1 METASAARKYGNDSP
16 SGQRI
21 SRPVCGTVRPGRLE
35 WMQLVAVRPEY
46 RPFRAFPR
54 FCARKYRPFR
64 LLVHEY
70 GCMAA
75 LRARLPQGF
84 RKAASDK
91 TASRKTDSRKTTS
104 RVSKRLIVFTIAVLL
119 GRRDIAVFDVIVR
132 QGWRLWLGRFA
143 VDLARRFLL
152 LARSAHVVLVG
163 LLASSDQNGA
173 PAFGM
178 KVRPGSG

>member
-1 METASAARKYGNDSP
+1 
-16 SGQRI
+16 
-21 SRPVCGTVRPGRLE
+21 
-35 WMQLVAVRPEY
+35 
-46 RPFRAFPR
+46 
-54 FCARKYRPFR
+54 
-64 LLVHEY
+64 
-70 GCMAA
+70 MAA

-91 TASRKTDSRKTTS
+91 TASRKTDSRKTAS

-173 PAFGM
+173 PAFSM